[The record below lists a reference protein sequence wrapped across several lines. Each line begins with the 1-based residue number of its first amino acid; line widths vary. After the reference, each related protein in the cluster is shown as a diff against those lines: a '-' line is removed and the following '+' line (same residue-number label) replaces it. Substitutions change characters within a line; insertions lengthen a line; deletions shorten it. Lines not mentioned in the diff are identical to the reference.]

1 MARSRHDNA
10 RLRAI
15 EAAHALHEELGT
27 ERELKSGQSS
37 DIDIFGIIERLK
49 IPLHIM
55 ELDKALGFCLPFPKR
70 GIVVTSQRSLHIQR
84 FTAAHELG
92 HAVLRHGGSVDEKV
106 LMRGGYGRQSTTD
119 IREIEADAFAAEFLL
134 PRWLYIH
141 HMRHQKWTLQT
152 HLQNPDTLYQLS
164 LRLNTSYSA
173 TCWGLLNSGLV
184 GKRDFVENLLE
195 TPRAKI
201 KATALDIPNIKI
213 GRGNVW
219 VLKEADAGTTISIS
233 PEDYIVIYFQEN
245 GAAGYEW
252 SDLSQD
258 GSAFDVIDDR
268 YGAAPSEGF
277 GAPVVRRITLKPEKI
292 GTHEIL
298 WAQRR
303 PWETHSVNAD
313 GAFGL
318 NLNVFGS
325 EKKVLSRARRRLQG
339 LPLS

>member
-1 MARSRHDNA
+1 MARSRHENA

-27 ERELKSGQSS
+27 ERDIKSGRSNE
-37 DIDIFGIIERLK
+37 IDIFGIIERLN

-70 GIVVTSQRSLHIQR
+70 GIVITSQRSLHIQR

-106 LMRGGYGRQSTTD
+106 LMRGGYGRKSNTD

-141 HMRHQKWTLQT
+141 HMRRQNWTLQK
-152 HLQNPDTLYQLS
+152 HLQNPETLYQLS

-184 GKRDFVENLLE
+184 GRQEFVKNLLDV
-195 TPRAKI
+195 PRSEI
-201 KATALDIPNIKI
+201 KAAALDIPDIHV
-213 GRGNVW
+213 GRGNIW
-219 VLKEADAGTTISIS
+219 VLRELDAGSTISMS
-233 PEDYIVIYFQEN
+233 PEDYIVAHLKEN

-252 SDLSQD
+252 SDLTED

-268 YGAAPSEGF
+268 YEPNISEGF
-277 GAPVVRRITLKPEKI
+277 GAPILRRITFKPTKI

-303 PWETHSVNAD
+303 PWETNSVSAD

-318 NLNVFGS
+318 HLNVFGS
-325 EKKVLSRARRRLQG
+325 EKPVLSRARKRLQG
-339 LPLS
+339 LPVS